1 MNILCFGD
9 SNTYGYRPDGT
20 GRFDEKTRWTCLL
33 QKNFGNGHRIIEE
46 GLCGLHNYFLRT
58 LFANGRRGL
67 DQIWNHNRDSQ
78 SYRSS
83 GSHVR
88 NK

>member
-33 QKNFGNGHRIIEE
+33 QKNFG
-46 GLCGLHNYFLRT
+46 
-58 LFANGRRGL
+58 RRESDRKTADGGWRQC
-67 DQIWNHNRDSQ
+67 DQPGEQSGYRDDTG
-78 SYRSS
+78 S
-83 GSHVR
+83 GSSTQKRSAEDEYGR
-88 NK
+88 NEI

>member
-46 GLCGLHNYFLRT
+46 GLCGRT
-58 LFANGRRGL
+58 TIFSDAFREGRRGL
-67 DQIWNHNRDSQ
+67 DRLESQ
-78 SYRSS
+78 
-83 GSHVR
+83 
-88 NK
+88 